1 MKSTRYFQVGILAS
15 LLVICTT
22 VSAQVK
28 RMRHT
33 VPNARDFYRYANNFT
48 KGFGQSTG
56 EDFCWRAAANLE
68 AFYKASYVWKTR
80 TWMDYAVKYYDEVVD
95 KAVVG
100 PDGYRGWIGPYLFQ
114 KPLHTDTHIGDGI
127 IAKGLLGFAEVV
139 LARESYKKLYGDH
152 AQAYVDYVEKHVI
165 EKWDKRG
172 TWIEDGPYGYYK
184 TWDWFKNSNKGKWK
198 QRPGVTYA
206 NMSYA
211 LNKQET
217 LGIVALRLWRITGK
231 EIYRDRAE
239 RIFRLVKSRFQL
251 INGYYVWNFWE
262 PLGPQD
268 YDHKK
273 GIPTHWIDVHPWRSY
288 QNYEVKKIVE
298 AYLYGIVFTEE
309 DMKRLLK
316 TNLEIMWNGDLNE
329 PHFRNSNALIPGLHH
344 GKRPTVYADRGGSLW
359 VGLGSFDERIRK
371 IELTKSSFPKNTSG
385 FIDKD
390 FFERYVWRDKPG
402 FHRRVPKDQVRLFD
416 FPFHDSPALYFAA
429 AVPAQLPIENTMLI
443 LSGAHVAGDLEVSL
457 WSADGKKR
465 VATLQKR
472 HMEIYPK
479 KLKRQGHH
487 LLKWDGKHPETGKRM
502 HGKFRIRWTFRK
514 TIREQ
519 PITLD

>member
-1 MKSTRYFQVGILAS
+1 MTMRRLSTGILA
-15 LLVICTT
+15 LLLLSGPCLP
-22 VSAQVK
+22 AQARK
-28 RMRHT
+28 MRHI

-48 KGFGQSTG
+48 KGFGESTG

-68 AFYKASYVWKTR
+68 AFYKAYYVWKSR
-80 TWMDYAVKYYDEVVD
+80 TWLDYAVKYYDEVLE
-95 KAVVG
+95 KSVVG

-114 KPLHTDTHIGDGI
+114 KPLQTDTHIGDGI
-127 IAKGLLGFAEVV
+127 IAKGLLGFSEIV
-139 LARESYKKLYGDH
+139 LSSDRYKEIYGKE

-184 TWDWFKNSNKGKWK
+184 TWDWFKDPGKSDWSR
-198 QRPGVTYA
+198 RPSVTYA

-211 LNKQET
+211 FNKQET

-231 EIYRDRAE
+231 EQYRERAE

-251 INGYYVWNFWE
+251 IDGYYVWNFWE

-268 YDHKK
+268 YDHER

-309 DMKRLLK
+309 DIKRLLK
-316 TNLEIMWNGDLNE
+316 TNLEVMWNGDIEE
-329 PHFRNSNALIPGLHH
+329 PHFRNSNALIPGLKQ
-344 GKRPTVYADRGGSLW
+344 GKRRTEYADRGGSLW

-371 IELTKSSFPKNTSG
+371 IEGKRSSFPNNTSG

-390 FFERYVWRDKPG
+390 FFERHVWKEEPG
-402 FHRRVPKDQVRLFD
+402 FQRRVPKDQWRLFE

-429 AVPAQLPIENTMLI
+429 AVPARLPAESTMLI
-443 LSGAHVAGDLEVSL
+443 LSGSHVAGDLEIGL
-457 WSADGKKR
+457 WSSDGKDQ
-465 VATLQKR
+465 VATLRKR
-472 HMEIYPK
+472 HLQIYPK
-479 KLKRQGHH
+479 KGERQGHH
-487 LLKWDGKHPETGKRM
+487 LLQWDGRHPETGERL

-514 TIREQ
+514 TMREQ